1 MEKTE
6 EKPVILVVDD
16 TPDNIV
22 LLSDVLR
29 GRYKVE
35 VANSGERCLKLAVK
49 TLPDL
54 ILLDVMMPEMDGYA
68 VCDRL
73 KADPTTRDIPI
84 IFLTARSDEEDERH
98 GLLLGAVDYITNADQ
113 PRYRSHA
120 HRYAVAPEG
129 GHRFS
134 QEQE

>member
-29 GRYKVE
+29 SRYKVE
-35 VANSGERCLKLAVK
+35 VANSGERCLKLARK
-49 TLPDL
+49 TKPDL

-68 VCDRL
+68 VCDQL
-73 KADPTTRDIPI
+73 KADPATRDIPI

-98 GLLLGAVDYITNADQ
+98 GLVLGAVDYIT
-113 PRYRSHA
+113 
-120 HRYAVAPEG
+120 
-129 GHRFS
+129 
-134 QEQE
+134 